1 MVTGKGGFG
10 EFGRDSL
17 GDDGRGIL
25 RELAEKYFEGYFITV
40 EDFPFDLGSVEEEGL
55 ATEGIVEGVIGLCLG
70 FLLDKSF
77 SGSATGVVF
86 FGSGLALVFFFPDA
100 RIENVE
106 SPGEIFYPS

>member
-1 MVTGKGGFG
+1 LG
-10 EFGRDSL
+10 EVGR
-17 GDDGRGIL
+17 
-25 RELAEKYFEGYFITV
+25 KYFEEPFEIIG
-40 EDFPFDLGSVEEEGL
+40 DFLCSLGSVEEDGL
-55 ATEGIVEGVIGLCLG
+55 AAEGIVEGVIGIFLG
-70 FLLDKSF
+70 FLLDNIF